1 MDKIKKAIKKIK
13 SGDEEGF
20 EYIYNEYKN
29 LIFAIVSSY
38 LKNNDDSD
46 DCMQEIFF
54 KIYSTIDQFDGDIS
68 SFKTW
73 IYAITKNCIIDIQRK
88 KNEYEDQIQSYA
100 SEDLPSTT
108 STIDY
113 TFNSNLE
120 ELIGSRN
127 YLLLLLRYGLNYSY
141 EDMANEFN
149 VSVHQMRYEVKEAE
163 NLVKDLKDDKKI

>member
-29 LIFAIVSSY
+29 WIFAIVSSY

-54 KIYSTIDQFDGDIS
+54 KIFSSIDQFDGDLS

-88 KNEYEDQIQSYA
+88 KNEYEKQIQSYA
-100 SEDLPSTT
+100 SEDLPSTVL
-108 STIDY
+108 TIDY

-127 YLLLLLRYGLNYSY
+127 YLLLILRYGLNYSY

-149 VSVHQMRYEVKEAE
+149 VNVHQIRYEVKAAE
-163 NLVKDLKDDKKI
+163 KLVKDLKHDKKI

>member
-88 KNEYEDQIQSYA
+88 KNEYEDQIHHMRVKIYQVQHQR
-100 SEDLPSTT
+100 
-108 STIDY
+108 
-113 TFNSNLE
+113 
-120 ELIGSRN
+120 LIIHLIR
-127 YLLLLLRYGLNYSY
+127 
-141 EDMANEFN
+141 
-149 VSVHQMRYEVKEAE
+149 
-163 NLVKDLKDDKKI
+163 I

>member
-1 MDKIKKAIKKIK
+1 MDKIRKAIKKIK

-38 LKNNDDSD
+38 LKNNDDAD

-54 KIYSTIDQFDGDIS
+54 KIYSTIDKFDGDIS

-88 KNEYEDQIQSYA
+88 KNEYEEQIQSYA
-100 SEDLPSTT
+100 SEDLPSTA

-127 YLLLLLRYGLNYSY
+127 YLLLILRYGLNYSY

-163 NLVKDLKDDKKI
+163 NLVKDLRHDKKI